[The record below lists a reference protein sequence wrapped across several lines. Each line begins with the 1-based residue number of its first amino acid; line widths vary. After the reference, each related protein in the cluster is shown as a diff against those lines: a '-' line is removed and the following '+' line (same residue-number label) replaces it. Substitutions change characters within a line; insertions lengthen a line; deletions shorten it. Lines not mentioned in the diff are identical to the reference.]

1 MEPRSDCAEA
11 TEVVRNRVPLRI
23 MRDVDRQ
30 LKIQE
35 DEQAEGEAH
44 RLQISPFGNRPIAL
58 LGPLESCVKPSH
70 TVPSLG
76 GGRMARVSDSL
87 NCEPARGGRSCLQW
101 GRLRLFRAKMAY
113 SESGRRPTIFAVA
126 NKSIK
131 ERRTELRLLC
141 ADFVEVEWRHENG
154 RKCRTVANLEDI
166 SQSGA
171 CIQLDF
177 AVPPETPVRLRRDR
191 GDLDGVVRYC
201 VYREIAYFLGIE
213 FEPGQKWNERIFK
226 PLHLFDPRLLVRQ
239 RTKT

>member
-1 MEPRSDCAEA
+1 M
-11 TEVVRNRVPLRI
+11 
-23 MRDVDRQ
+23 
-30 LKIQE
+30 
-35 DEQAEGEAH
+35 
-44 RLQISPFGNRPIAL
+44 
-58 LGPLESCVKPSH
+58 PS
-70 TVPSLG
+70 
-76 GGRMARVSDSL
+76 M
-87 NCEPARGGRSCLQW
+87 
-101 GRLRLFRAKMAY
+101 GRLRLFRAKMAV
-113 SESGRRPTIFAVA
+113 SESGRRPTIYVVA
-126 NKSIK
+126 KKSIK
-131 ERRTELRLLC
+131 ERRTEPRLLC

-201 VYREIAYFLGIE
+201 VYREIAYFLGVE